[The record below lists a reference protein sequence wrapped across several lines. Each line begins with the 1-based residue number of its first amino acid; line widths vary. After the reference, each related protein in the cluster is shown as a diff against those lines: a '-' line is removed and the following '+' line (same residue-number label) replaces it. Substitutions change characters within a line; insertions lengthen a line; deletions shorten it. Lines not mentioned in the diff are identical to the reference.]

1 MDKLNGI
8 VYFAS
13 FMRLRRQRR
22 QGPAAPSVIPSMRA
36 RLFFLLTCLS
46 LLSVPPSACAAAV
59 PASKPAIAEIH
70 ITASSSK
77 LLLSA
82 AVRNCFT
89 KEMLEGVHNGIPVTF
104 RFKIKLEHVISYWLD
119 PKVAEHGINHTLS
132 YDPIRRE
139 YQVAFS
145 EHRQPRS
152 TRSLDEAQLMMAELK
167 LLEIVPLNNLI
178 RGEKYALRIKATL
191 VENTLPLSIHSLIPF
206 YSIWNFETDWQL
218 AEFSY

>member
-1 MDKLNGI
+1 
-8 VYFAS
+8 
-13 FMRLRRQRR
+13 MRKQFFIFLTILLS
-22 QGPAAPSVIPSMRA
+22 SV
-36 RLFFLLTCLS
+36 LS
-46 LLSVPPSACAAAV
+46 LAAWPAV
-59 PASKPAIAEIH
+59 GGGGRPVIADI
-70 ITASSSK
+70 ALDRSGGN
-77 LLLSA
+77 LLLFA

-89 KEMLEGVHNGIPVTF
+89 KEMLDGVHNGIPVTF

-152 TRSLDEAQLMMAELK
+152 TRSLDEAQQMMAALK
-167 LLEIVPLNNLI
+167 MLEIVPLNNLI

-218 AEFSY
+218 VEFSY